1 MRNTETTL
9 GKHFGQNSDAIVA
22 QYQMMKKAR
31 EEKTNSFEKKSN
43 SVRNKSVTS
52 LVCISKYSNDLV
64 DPKLEIYDGST
75 SVKYYAL

>member
-31 EEKTNSFEKKSN
+31 EE
-43 SVRNKSVTS
+43 
-52 LVCISKYSNDLV
+52 
-64 DPKLEIYDGST
+64 
-75 SVKYYAL
+75 